1 MRTASTPD
9 LSRIAAITAVAVTS
23 ILLQVLSRTL
33 EEISML
39 LLDFQWASQ
48 VARNANANTLPYA
61 HMRAHART
69 HTRTPER
76 THACPHAL
84 ETTEHETSDCW
95 HVCVCVCVLRV
106 RACVWRLKR
115 PCACVCELAH
125 SSVSIDASVWARPVA
140 RLFAVA
146 FAFTVTAPAGYVRS
160 NLLWK
165 RDLPTKHVSQKTIA
179 TRSL

>member
-1 MRTASTPD
+1 MCQSNREHLNFIRVSRCDLHTSLEACQYCFAYVMRTASTPD

-95 HVCVCVCVLRV
+95 HVCVCVCVCCACV
-106 RACVWRLKR
+106 RACG
-115 PCACVCELAH
+115 
-125 SSVSIDASVWARPVA
+125 D
-140 RLFAVA
+140 
-146 FAFTVTAPAGYVRS
+146 
-160 NLLWK
+160 
-165 RDLPTKHVSQKTIA
+165 
-179 TRSL
+179 